1 MARKPGT
8 PRPTSAVAVI
18 NPKAP
23 AADKDLLRTAQRN
36 PEALDRLPDLG
47 APTHKGRL
55 ALGAVTTGGAGAFWA
70 FLSHGDS
77 GAGEQQNPGGLLA
90 KGQEF
95 FAVVQDLAGLAAL
108 GAGLAT
114 AAYAILLVAGR
125 VHERR
130 LTERYWRA
138 SREHFI
144 APKELTD
151 ECCLL
156 LARGQQATTTVMR
169 SHVHRH
175 GLIDKA
181 HNEVALPGHEWELA
195 TILRDYSR
203 LAEAEPRKPAGG
215 EVVTLLQKRRDALR
229 ASLDG
234 VERRVAAL
242 EAYADRVVEADR
254 QWEEWRQ
261 IEELSEG
268 ADAVLDLLARTTRD
282 DMAVAEIEGMAD
294 QAAVVAEA
302 LTNAVESA
310 KKAAVIALPPPA
322 ATA

>member
-1 MARKPGT
+1 
-8 PRPTSAVAVI
+8 
-18 NPKAP
+18 
-23 AADKDLLRTAQRN
+23 
-36 PEALDRLPDLG
+36 
-47 APTHKGRL
+47 
-55 ALGAVTTGGAGAFWA
+55 
-70 FLSHGDS
+70 
-77 GAGEQQNPGGLLA
+77 
-90 KGQEF
+90 
-95 FAVVQDLAGLAAL
+95 
-108 GAGLAT
+108 
-114 AAYAILLVAGR
+114 
-125 VHERR
+125 
-130 LTERYWRA
+130 TERYWRA

-144 APKELTD
+144 APEELMD
-151 ECCLL
+151 ECRLL

-169 SHVHRH
+169 SHVHRQ

-181 HNEVALPGHEWELA
+181 HNEAALPGHEWELA

-234 VERRVAAL
+234 VERRVVAL
-242 EAYADRVVEADR
+242 EAYAARVVEADR

-261 IEELSEG
+261 IEELSED
-268 ADAVLDLLARTTRD
+268 ADAVLNLLARTARD
-282 DMAVAEIEGMAD
+282 DMAVAEIEGMAG

-302 LTNAVESA
+302 LTSAVESA